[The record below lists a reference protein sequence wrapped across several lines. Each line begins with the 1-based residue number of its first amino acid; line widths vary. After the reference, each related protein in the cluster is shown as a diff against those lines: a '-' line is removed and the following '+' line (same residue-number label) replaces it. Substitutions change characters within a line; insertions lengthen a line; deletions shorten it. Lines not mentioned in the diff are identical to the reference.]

1 LPAKLKQSVNTEKQH
16 IYRLS
21 TLGTSLLQP
30 KRMLMMSFAV
40 IAAMAVVEVVGGIL
54 SDSISLVSDAVHMFT
69 DVMAIGLSL
78 FAITMATRSHS
89 GSMTFGY
96 HRAEVMA
103 ALANGVALAVISIWV
118 LYEAFSRVMSQHI
131 IDAPLMLLTASI
143 GLAGNLTVMFLLKH
157 HASRSIN
164 IHSAFIHVIY
174 NTISSVAVIITGF
187 IALTTGITIVD
198 PLVAFLIAGL
208 VARSAYSIV
217 KSSTHIL
224 LEGAPTELDMREII
238 VTLKQLDGV
247 VDVHDLHVWTIST
260 GMDALS
266 GHVVVRDQMLSESS
280 KLLYEINTVLAERYN
295 ITHTTI
301 QLEHEHEIS
310 FRRTIK

>member
-1 LPAKLKQSVNTEKQH
+1 
-16 IYRLS
+16 
-21 TLGTSLLQP
+21 
-30 KRMLMMSFAV
+30 MLMLSFAV
-40 IAAMAVVEVVGGIL
+40 IAAIAIVEVVGGIL

-78 FAITMATRSHS
+78 FAITMATKSHY
-89 GSMTFGY
+89 GAMTFGY

-103 ALANGVALAVISIWV
+103 ALANGVALAGISLWV
-118 LYEAFSRVMSQHI
+118 LYEAFSRVMSPRI

-143 GLAGNLTVMFLLKH
+143 GLAGNLTVMFLLKQ
-157 HASRSIN
+157 HARKSIN
-164 IHSAFIHVIY
+164 IHSAFIHVVY

-187 IALTTGITIVD
+187 IVLNTGITVVD
-198 PLVAFLIAGL
+198 PLVGFLIAGL

-217 KSSTHIL
+217 RSSTHIL
-224 LEGAPTELDMREII
+224 LEGAPSELDMREITA
-238 VTLKQLDGV
+238 TLKRLDGV

-280 KLLYEINTVLAERYN
+280 KLLSVINTVLAERYN

>member
-1 LPAKLKQSVNTEKQH
+1 
-16 IYRLS
+16 
-21 TLGTSLLQP
+21 
-30 KRMLMMSFAV
+30 MLSFAV
-40 IAAMAVVEVVGGIL
+40 TAAIAVVETVGGIL

-78 FAITMATRSHS
+78 FAITMAARSHS
-89 GSMTFGY
+89 GAMTFGY
-96 HRAEVMA
+96 HRAEVMV
-103 ALANGVALAVISIWV
+103 ALANGVALTVISLWV
-118 LYEAFSRVMSQHI
+118 LYEAFLRVMSPRI
-131 IDAPLMLLTASI
+131 IDAPLLLLTASI
-143 GLAGNLTVMFLLKH
+143 GLAGNLVVMFLLKH
-157 HASRSIN
+157 HAGKSIN

-174 NTISSVAVIITGF
+174 DTISSVAVITTGF
-187 IALTTGITIVD
+187 IALNTGITIVD

-217 KSSTHIL
+217 RSSTLIL
-224 LEGAPTELDMREII
+224 LEGAPSELDIREILA
-238 VTLKQLDGV
+238 TLKELDGV

-266 GHVVVRDQMLSESS
+266 GHVVVRDQMLSESN
-280 KLLYEINTVLAERYN
+280 KLLSEINTVLAERYN

-301 QLEHEHEIS
+301 QMEHEREIS

>member
-1 LPAKLKQSVNTEKQH
+1 ML
-16 IYRLS
+16 
-21 TLGTSLLQP
+21 TL
-30 KRMLMMSFAV
+30 SFAV
-40 IAAMAVVEVVGGIL
+40 TTIVAVVEVVGGIL

-78 FAITMATRSHS
+78 FAITIAARTHS
-89 GSMTFGY
+89 GTMTFGY

-103 ALANGVALAVISIWV
+103 ALANGIALAVISVWV
-118 LYEAFSRVMSQHI
+118 LNEAFLRVISPRM
-131 IDAPLMLLTASI
+131 IDAPLMLLTAGI
-143 GLAGNLTVMFLLKH
+143 GLAGNLAVMYLLKH
-157 HASRSIN
+157 QTGKSIN
-164 IHSAFIHVIY
+164 VHSAFIHVIY
-174 NTISSVAVIITGF
+174 DTVSSVAVIITGF
-187 IALTTGITIVD
+187 IALNTGITIVD

-217 KSSTHIL
+217 RSSTHIL
-224 LEGAPTELDMREII
+224 LEGAPYELDMREII
-238 VTLKQLDGV
+238 ATLKQLDGV

-266 GHVVVRDQMLSESS
+266 GHVVVQDQMLSQSS
-280 KLLYEINTVLAERYN
+280 RLLSEINNVLAERYN

-301 QLEHEHEIS
+301 QLEHENKIS